1 MELPYVAL
9 LRGINV
15 GGKNKIS
22 MQSLASIFVGV
33 GCRDVRTYIQSGNV
47 LFAADLALVDQLP
60 ARVSAE
66 IRRTGGLQVPVI
78 VRSGL
83 EFQRIASSNPFVE
96 SGMATDRLHVAF
108 LATVPDT
115 VTIGELDPRRSP
127 PDEYAVRGGEIYLYC
142 PGGLARTKYT
152 NEYFDRTLRTT
163 STIRNWNT
171 VLKLRGMIVGPLP
184 GA

>member
-1 MELPYVAL
+1 MLYVAL

-22 MQSLASIFVGV
+22 MQALVSLFVSI
-33 GCRDVRTYIQSGNV
+33 GCRDVQTYIQSGNV
-47 LFAADLALVDQLP
+47 VFAADPASVDQLP
-60 ARVSAE
+60 AKVSAD
-66 IRRTGGLQVPVI
+66 IQRTLGLKVPVV

-83 EFQRIASSNPFVE
+83 EMHRIANANPFVE
-96 SGMATDRLHVAF
+96 AGMATDRLHVAF
-108 LATVPDT
+108 LAAVPDS

-127 PDEYAVRGGEIYLYC
+127 PDEYAVRGSEIYLHC
-142 PGGLARTKYT
+142 PGGLARTRYT

-171 VLKLRGMIVGPLP
+171 VLKLRELVASRLQN
-184 GA
+184 A